1 MVRWRWRY
9 PRLELRELGKAHL
22 RNQYSNTW
30 VTAWTITCFGSCE
43 LLRVSSCVQDWIE
56 WQNLYLMMMFPAEDR
71 EHCLIASSVYA
82 TDIDCLTVPDDHIS
96 SRRLWALSDHIFSIC
111 NQHKL
116 PSHSWTWGTHFP
128 PKTGWIV
135 WSQQSTLAKILS
147 EGLQDI
153 NHQAHNSHYIYKE
166 MVEINPFE
174 QLY

>member
-1 MVRWRWRY
+1 MSQMYNY
-9 PRLELRELGKAHL
+9 PQE
-22 RNQYSNTW
+22 S
-30 VTAWTITCFGSCE
+30 WTIPCFGSCE
-43 LLRVSSCVQDWIE
+43 LLRVFSCAQDWIE
-56 WQNLYLMMMFPAEDR
+56 WPNLFLMTMFPAEGR

-82 TDIDCLTVPDDHIS
+82 PDIDCLTVPDDHVS
-96 SRRLWALSDHIFSIC
+96 SRRPWALSDCIFSIC
-111 NQHKL
+111 NRHKL

-147 EGLQDI
+147 ERLQDI
-153 NHQAHNSHYIYKE
+153 NHQARNSHYIYKE